1 MPVASLTAATFT
13 PARTAPLG
21 SATRPRMR
29 PPVPWAVSHVG
40 TMREITRR
48 RQTAVERA
56 RSDGMKPPNIL
67 GRSFCSKAI
76 ACVQPQPCYNPARL
90 EKSNAHCQE
99 EKRTASHRKL
109 ECRSA
114 RTMSSSNAE
123 PYLKIGDV
131 ARRVGVSPSV
141 IRSWESVGLTR
152 PRRTESK
159 YRLYTAD
166 DVRLLKRARFLRKV
180 RGLNAAAIV
189 ELLRREGRAR
199 PALDGSAGAIGTHLR
214 QLRAKRKLSLAQVA
228 QAVNLSVG
236 FLSALERSQ
245 MSGSVGTLRK
255 LTRFY
260 KTNILDF
267 FDANGASTRQVRPA
281 QRKVLEAGPGVRMEL
296 LAWGNTVMEPHLFR
310 VAPEAGSGDS
320 YTHEG
325 EEFLY
330 VLRGELTIM
339 LENEEYRLKAGDS
352 FYFESAT
359 PHHWRNPGRAE
370 TWVLWVNTPPTFWV
384 PLPNIRCDA
393 DREGSA

>member
-1 MPVASLTAATFT
+1 MPTSN
-13 PARTAPLG
+13 
-21 SATRPRMR
+21 SA
-29 PPVPWAVSHVG
+29 
-40 TMREITRR
+40 
-48 RQTAVERA
+48 
-56 RSDGMKPPNIL
+56 
-67 GRSFCSKAI
+67 
-76 ACVQPQPCYNPARL
+76 
-90 EKSNAHCQE
+90 
-99 EKRTASHRKL
+99 
-109 ECRSA
+109 
-114 RTMSSSNAE
+114 

-131 ARRVGVSPSV
+131 ARRVGVSQSV
-141 IRSWESVGLTR
+141 IRSWESLGLTR

-166 DVRLLKRARFLRKV
+166 DVKLLKRARFLRKV

-189 ELLRREGRAR
+189 ELLRREGRVR
-199 PALDGSAGAIGTHLR
+199 PAVDGAAGAIGSHLR
-214 QLRAKRKLSLAQVA
+214 QLRAKRRLSLAQVA
-228 QAVNLSVG
+228 QSVGISVG

-255 LTRFY
+255 LARFY

-267 FDANGASTRQVRPA
+267 FDGTGISSRQVRPE
-281 QRKVLEAGPGVRMEL
+281 QRKVLEAGSGVRMEL

-310 VAPEAGSGDS
+310 VAPEAGSGES

-330 VLRGELTIM
+330 VLRGQLTIM

-370 TWVLWVNTPPTFWV
+370 TWVLWVNTPPTF
-384 PLPNIRCDA
+384 
-393 DREGSA
+393 